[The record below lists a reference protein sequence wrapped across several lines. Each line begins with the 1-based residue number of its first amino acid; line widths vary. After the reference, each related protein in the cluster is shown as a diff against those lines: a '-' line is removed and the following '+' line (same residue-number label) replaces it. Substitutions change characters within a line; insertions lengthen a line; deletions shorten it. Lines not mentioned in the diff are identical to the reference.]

1 MDAITAPVKELQSRV
16 IPALQDAGCQF
27 IPTRPDKSV
36 LSYDPLPAADAADHL
51 RSGGRLAW
59 RSPELSVVDVDHPSH
74 AELVLE
80 LSYRAVPYWYS
91 ASRTTDR
98 GHIIIKAELD
108 DYDWNSSY
116 GFGEIRHWRHTQL
129 YQWESVARAVR
140 LKPMQGVE
148 GIVHELLP
156 AAVPISKVS
165 YPGTELRIKAFVSR
179 LLKTDFDW
187 VQWAA
192 ENGIEY
198 SQARAQWNTGQRI
211 ADARLSDAQRRARP
225 LTTMPRA
232 RNLADAYALMCAMS
246 PENECWLS
254 QMQIGE
260 ALGLHQTSAGRL
272 YTRLQNHGYIEAI
285 GAMPNRGQG
294 RNVVKWLLLR

>member
-16 IPALQDAGCQF
+16 ISTLQDAGCQF
-27 IPTRPDKSV
+27 IPARPDKSV
-36 LSYDPLPAADAADHL
+36 LSYDPLSATDAADHL
-51 RSGGRLAW
+51 RSGGCLAW
-59 RSPELSVVDVDHPSH
+59 RSLELSVVDVDHPRH
-74 AELVLE
+74 AELVYE
-80 LSYRAVPYWYS
+80 LDHRAVPFQYS
-91 ASRTTDR
+91 ASRTADR
-98 GHIIIKAELD
+98 GHIIIKAKLK

-129 YQWESVARAVR
+129 YQWESLARAVR

-148 GIVHELLP
+148 DIMHELLP
-156 AAVPISKVS
+156 AAVPTFEAG
-165 YPGTELRIKAFVSR
+165 YPGAELRIRAFVSR
-179 LLKTDFDW
+179 LLNTDFDW
-187 VQWAA
+187 AQWAA
-192 ENGIEY
+192 TNGIEY

-211 ADARLSDAQRRARP
+211 ADDRLSEARRRTWP
-225 LTTMPRA
+225 LMNMPRS

-246 PENECWLS
+246 PKNECWLS

-272 YTRLQNHGYIEAI
+272 YTRLQNHGYIDAT

-294 RNVVKWLLLR
+294 RNVVKWRLLR